1 MTDLCRLYH
10 SQSTDKTQQQE
21 DMRTDAFDLIAHFF
35 GGSKPSAAHIPRL
48 HAGEWYFYS
57 FHNYTIYCNCMQIEC
72 SALSRVVLKTSRL
85 QNNCNSESVEKTK
98 LQPWCFIH
106 FKAGQSAYARQSGNV
121 LSLNKQHLELVSEA
135 KLTQNKKL
143 KKNRKYRI
151 HGLTKEKI
159 PVLVRVTCLSIIAD
173 F

>member
-1 MTDLCRLYH
+1 
-10 SQSTDKTQQQE
+10 
-21 DMRTDAFDLIAHFF
+21 
-35 GGSKPSAAHIPRL
+35 
-48 HAGEWYFYS
+48 
-57 FHNYTIYCNCMQIEC
+57 MQIEC

-121 LSLNKQHLELVSEA
+121 LSLNKTTFRAVSEA

-151 HGLTKEKI
+151 HGLTKENI